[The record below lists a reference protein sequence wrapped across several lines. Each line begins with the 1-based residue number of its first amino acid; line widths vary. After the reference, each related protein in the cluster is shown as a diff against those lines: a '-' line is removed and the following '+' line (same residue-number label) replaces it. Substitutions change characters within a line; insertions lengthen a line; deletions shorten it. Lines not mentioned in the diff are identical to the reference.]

1 VPRYTLREEET
12 KEETNTRR
20 GRRNAAALM
29 APRQRRRKR
38 SSSSSFLS
46 SINNTSD
53 ENRSKNKSSRV
64 RVAAEVRVAC
74 FLGLPSCIFSN
85 FDNNKKTSLIKFLL
99 SSLSSSVSSSYGNEQ
114 DAHPKELTGLLLK
127 NAFDDDDDDDDDHIR
142 HKHTTTTTETKETAF
157 KIFSKRLFLL
167 LVLSSKAASAQY

>member
-1 VPRYTLREEET
+1 
-12 KEETNTRR
+12 
-20 GRRNAAALM
+20 M

-127 NAFDDDDDDDDDHIR
+127 NAFDDDDHIR

-157 KIFSKRLFLL
+157 KIFSKRLFLF

>member
-1 VPRYTLREEET
+1 
-12 KEETNTRR
+12 
-20 GRRNAAALM
+20 M

-53 ENRSKNKSSRV
+53 ENRSKSKSSRV

-127 NAFDDDDDDDDDHIR
+127 NAFDDDDDHIR

>member
-1 VPRYTLREEET
+1 
-12 KEETNTRR
+12 
-20 GRRNAAALM
+20 
-29 APRQRRRKR
+29 
-38 SSSSSFLS
+38 LS

-53 ENRSKNKSSRV
+53 ENRSKSKSSRV

-127 NAFDDDDDDDDDHIR
+127 NAFDDDDDHIR

>member
-1 VPRYTLREEET
+1 
-12 KEETNTRR
+12 
-20 GRRNAAALM
+20 M

-127 NAFDDDDDDDDDHIR
+127 NAFDDDDDHIR